1 MDIAASSMKFV
12 SENQS
17 FSANLVKDLHH
28 CAYDSLEDF
37 DASDIGDHLTKFL
50 NIKEGEE
57 SSDEIKPNS
66 YKDDGSEN
74 NHYSQSS
81 NMDTEK
87 CLIKFATFPCSSKSK
102 SPSEFIDRKEERND
116 DVTADIGVLNNDES
130 SANRLLS
137 HSTSL
142 PTPLKFISAM
152 KGSREKLGAPP
163 KKLSVKWAPDVYD
176 PIPTSVSHVPKNKP
190 RYRSDGKK
198 KGKNKQKNSAKS
210 SSRGNK
216 GKDKKQVRKH
226 GSSSNSKRDFPSL
239 LDESSSSNSSILV
252 ASSEVQT
259 SIVDFD
265 IGSPPVA
272 FCGSSFLKK
281 SVPKLHFAVAEAT

>member
-1 MDIAASSMKFV
+1 M
-12 SENQS
+12 Q
-17 FSANLVKDLHH
+17 
-28 CAYDSLEDF
+28 
-37 DASDIGDHLTKFL
+37 
-50 NIKEGEE
+50 
-57 SSDEIKPNS
+57 
-66 YKDDGSEN
+66 
-74 NHYSQSS
+74 
-81 NMDTEK
+81 
-87 CLIKFATFPCSSKSK
+87 
-102 SPSEFIDRKEERND
+102 
-116 DVTADIGVLNNDES
+116 
-130 SANRLLS
+130 
-137 HSTSL
+137 
-142 PTPLKFISAM
+142 TPLKFISAM

-239 LDESSSSNSSILV
+239 
-252 ASSEVQT
+252 
-259 SIVDFD
+259 
-265 IGSPPVA
+265 PPVA

>member
-1 MDIAASSMKFV
+1 MDNTASSMKFV
-12 SENQS
+12 SENLS
-17 FSANLVKDLHH
+17 FSGNLVKDLNH

-37 DASDIGDHLTKFL
+37 DASDIRDHLTKFL
-50 NIKEGEE
+50 SIKEDEE
-57 SSDEIKPNS
+57 SSDEIKPKS

-81 NMDTEK
+81 NLDTEK

-102 SPSEFIDRKEERND
+102 SPSEFIGRKEERND
-116 DVTADIGVLNNDES
+116 DVTADIGVLNDDES

-137 HSTSL
+137 HSKSL

-152 KGSREKLGAPP
+152 KGSREKLGTPP

-176 PIPTSVSHVPKNKP
+176 PIPTSVSHVPKNRP
-190 RYRSDGKK
+190 RHRSDGKK

-210 SSRGNK
+210 SRGSK
-216 GKDKKQVRKH
+216 AKDKKQVRKH
-226 GSSSNSKRDFPSL
+226 GSSSNSKRDFPL
-239 LDESSSSNSSILV
+239 LDESSTSILV

-265 IGSPPVA
+265 IGSPPAA

>member
-17 FSANLVKDLHH
+17 FSGNLVKDLHH

-50 NIKEGEE
+50 NIKEDEE

-66 YKDDGSEN
+66 YKDGGSEN

-81 NMDTEK
+81 NLDTEK

-142 PTPLKFISAM
+142 P
-152 KGSREKLGAPP
+152 
-163 KKLSVKWAPDVYD
+163 V
-176 PIPTSVSHVPKNKP
+176 
-190 RYRSDGKK
+190 RS
-198 KGKNKQKNSAKS
+198 NC
-210 SSRGNK
+210 
-216 GKDKKQVRKH
+216 
-226 GSSSNSKRDFPSL
+226 L
-239 LDESSSSNSSILV
+239 
-252 ASSEVQT
+252 
-259 SIVDFD
+259 
-265 IGSPPVA
+265 
-272 FCGSSFLKK
+272 CGWCF
-281 SVPKLHFAVAEAT
+281 LHFLLHIILAKDTRNLIKRVVVLERQCSIYLRLVSVGVCISVYFYITTV